1 MKTESSRER
10 KERMLHQRAKAIWFT
25 GLSGSGKTTL
35 GTRLEQ
41 ALSAQGFLV
50 QLLDGDVIRAG
61 INNNLGFS
69 VADRTENIRRV
80 AEVNRLLIDCGII
93 TINCFISPTLEI
105 RELARGIIGETDFL
119 EIYLDSSLEVC
130 EQRDVK
136 GLYKKARKGLIPE
149 FTGITSPY
157 EIPLNPFLRLD
168 TASDTK
174 DHNSEILI
182 KTLIPKIKY

>member
-1 MKTESSRER
+1 MHIETTRER
-10 KERMLHQRAKAIWFT
+10 KEKRLRQRAKAIWFT

-41 ALSAQGFLV
+41 SLSNQGFLI

-69 VADRTENIRRV
+69 VVDRTENIRRV
-80 AEVNRLLIDCGII
+80 AEVNRLFIDCGII
-93 TINCFISPTLEI
+93 TINCFISPTVEI
-105 RELARGIIGETDFL
+105 RELAKRIIGETDFL

-136 GLYKKARKGLIPE
+136 GLYSKARKGLIPE

-168 TASDTK
+168 TATDTK
-174 DHNSEILI
+174 DYNSEILI
-182 KTLIPKIKY
+182 NTLISKIKY